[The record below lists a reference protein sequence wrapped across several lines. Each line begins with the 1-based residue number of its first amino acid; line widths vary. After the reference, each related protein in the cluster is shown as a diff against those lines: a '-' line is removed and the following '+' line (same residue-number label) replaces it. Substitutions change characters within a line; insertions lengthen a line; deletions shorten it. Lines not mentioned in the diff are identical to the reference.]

1 MEAPGHLCSMTVPET
16 DMAGS
21 LFTVDNVLALMQG
34 PVVMAAQGDQIAEAC
49 FSPVCPMVNVV
60 AFHPA
65 SLGTAPGTC
74 SRRHAGKA

>member
-1 MEAPGHLCSMTVPET
+1 MTVPET

-49 FSPVCPMVNVV
+49 FS
-60 AFHPA
+60 
-65 SLGTAPGTC
+65 
-74 SRRHAGKA
+74 